1 LTERGGNG
9 LNRSVSNSGS
19 STVHLRHAALLIL
32 LCLTLYLP
40 GLSAIP
46 PLDRDEARFAQAS
59 KQMVETR
66 DYVDIRFQETPR
78 YKKPVGA
85 YWLQAASA
93 QILSPDDP
101 HAIWAY
107 RVPSVIAAIV
117 AVLLTYALALLFL
130 TEAVALLAAA
140 LLASSFLLTAEAHMA
155 KTDALMLATV
165 LAAQYGLARAYCG
178 APGPRTWVVFWLGIG
193 FGLLIKGPVPPL
205 VAGLTALTLVI
216 ADRRARWLLHLR
228 PLIGLP
234 LALAIVTPWIV
245 AVQLQSGGA
254 FLQSSIGGDLLPK
267 LFGAMESHGA
277 WPGYYLL
284 LITLTFWPGSL
295 LVWPAL
301 ASTWRTRAEPAVRF
315 LLAWLVPAWILF
327 ELVPT
332 KLPHYVL
339 PLYPALAI
347 LAGAWINRFT
357 TANVLALRKPPS
369 LPRGTRVFSVLWLIT
384 GLAIA
389 IGAAALPVIGIEPVE
404 AIEGWMNNFS
414 KVERLAGQVLQ
425 AQNLA
430 PQAFLAAPMAALTA
444 ILAGTMMLRRR
455 PRAAALCCILGAAL
469 FLPALAH
476 LTAPALTR
484 VFVSPRI
491 TAALERLNPNGH
503 HDLLAV
509 GFHEPSLVFLAGTQ
523 TTLASPQTAARDLAE
538 RPAAIAAVAR
548 RHKAEF
554 FAETA
559 RLGVATTVYET
570 ISGLNYSTGRAVI
583 IDIVSRT
590 DQP

>member
-1 LTERGGNG
+1 
-9 LNRSVSNSGS
+9 
-19 STVHLRHAALLIL
+19 
-32 LCLTLYLP
+32 
-40 GLSAIP
+40 
-46 PLDRDEARFAQAS
+46 
-59 KQMVETR
+59 
-66 DYVDIRFQETPR
+66 
-78 YKKPVGA
+78 
-85 YWLQAASA
+85 
-93 QILSPDDP
+93 
-101 HAIWAY
+101 
-107 RVPSVIAAIV
+107 
-117 AVLLTYALALLFL
+117 
-130 TEAVALLAAA
+130 
-140 LLASSFLLTAEAHMA
+140 
-155 KTDALMLATV
+155 
-165 LAAQYGLARAYCG
+165 
-178 APGPRTWVVFWLGIG
+178 
-193 FGLLIKGPVPPL
+193 
-205 VAGLTALTLVI
+205 
-216 ADRRARWLLHLR
+216 
-228 PLIGLP
+228 
-234 LALAIVTPWIV
+234 
-245 AVQLQSGGA
+245 
-254 FLQSSIGGDLLPK
+254 
-267 LFGAMESHGA
+267 
-277 WPGYYLL
+277 
-284 LITLTFWPGSL
+284 
-295 LVWPAL
+295 
-301 ASTWRTRAEPAVRF
+301 
-315 LLAWLVPAWILF
+315 
-327 ELVPT
+327 
-332 KLPHYVL
+332 
-339 PLYPALAI
+339 
-347 LAGAWINRFT
+347 
-357 TANVLALRKPPS
+357 
-369 LPRGTRVFSVLWLIT
+369 LIT

-590 DQP
+590 DRP